1 MIERVG
7 VRCAKGEEA
16 CAAAVTLGLCSS
28 QDRERR
34 TLALTVN
41 AAQAF

>member
-16 CAAAVTLGLCSS
+16 AAVTLGLCS
-28 QDRERR
+28 DRDWEGRVP
-34 TLALTVN
+34 ALTVN
-41 AAQAF
+41 AARAF